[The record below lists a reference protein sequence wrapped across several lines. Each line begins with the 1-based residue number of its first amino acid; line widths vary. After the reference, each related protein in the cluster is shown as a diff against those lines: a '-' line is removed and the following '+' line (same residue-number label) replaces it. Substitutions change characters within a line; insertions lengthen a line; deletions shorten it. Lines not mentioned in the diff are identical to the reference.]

1 MKSERASVTA
11 RFVALCRGIAPL
23 LPAHAQLALDP
34 FGARV
39 LGDRFA
45 ALLDAAARAPAPLR
59 AALWGPLL
67 PLLPWAIYMQV
78 RTRAFDDALA
88 EFAGAGGA
96 QVVILGAGFDARA
109 DRLGALAGARFFEVD
124 HPATQSEKRARF
136 GATTRATRLPWDF
149 ERDATRDLPAAL
161 IAAGLDPD
169 APTFTLLEGV
179 TMYLSR
185 SAFDATLD
193 AVRGYSAPGSRLG
206 FNYVERDLVERP
218 GAGAALVGG
227 FVRAVGE
234 PFRLGLEPDEL
245 REDLAARGFAV
256 LWDESFLAL
265 TRRLLPA
272 PWGALVRA
280 GRRVA
285 VVERSA
291 TAERR

>member
-1 MKSERASVTA
+1 MKAERASVTA
-11 RFVALCRGIAPL
+11 RFVALCRGLAPL
-23 LPAHAQLALDP
+23 LPRHARLVLDP
-34 FGARV
+34 YGAKV
-39 LGDRFA
+39 LGERVE
-45 ALLDAAARAPAPLR
+45 ALVDAASRAPAPLR

-88 EFAGAGGA
+88 EFAREGGA
-96 QVVILGAGFDARA
+96 QVVVLGAGFDARA
-109 DRLGALAGARFFEVD
+109 ERLDALADARFFEVD
-124 HPATQSEKRARF
+124 HPATQAEKRARF
-136 GATTRATRLPWDF
+136 GASTRATRLPWDF

-161 IAAGLDPD
+161 IARGLDPD

-206 FNYVERDLVERP
+206 FNYVERGLIERP
-218 GAGAALVGG
+218 GAAVALVSG

-234 PFRLGLEPDEL
+234 PFRLGFEPDEL
-245 REDLAARGFAV
+245 REILASRGFNV

-272 PWGALVRA
+272 PWDALVRV

-285 VVERSA
+285 VVERTA
-291 TAERR
+291 TAARR